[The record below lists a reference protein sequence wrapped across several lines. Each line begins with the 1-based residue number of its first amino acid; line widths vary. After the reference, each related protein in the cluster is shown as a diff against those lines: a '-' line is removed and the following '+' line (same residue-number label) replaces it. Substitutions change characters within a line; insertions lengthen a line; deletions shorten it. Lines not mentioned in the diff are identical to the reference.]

1 MALVVCT
8 RLLLF
13 MELMIKN
20 THFWVVA
27 GRMYVSDRS
36 TSDEND
42 FDFDGEPQEVDLE
55 ALNIN

>member
-27 GRMYVSDRS
+27 GRMYVSDCS

-42 FDFDGEPQEVDLE
+42 FDFGEPQEVDLE

>member
-1 MALVVCT
+1 
-8 RLLLF
+8 
-13 MELMIKN
+13 MIKD